1 MCSYLSNVKKLRSI
15 ERLGAPSICKCNVMV
30 NVKCK
35 CQCRCQCHYIDIEE
49 TGNHY
54 INIEETSSHYIN
66 IEETRSKCNVN
77 VFDGKKESLPSFK
90 CIIVFVD
97 CHHCRSNKII
107 LYNIIDNCK
116 TNLRIKFDQIA
127 SQESGASAS
136 GVFTEISQPLQIF
149 RQYLANSFNWPVAGR
164 NIERNT

>member
-1 MCSYLSNVKKLRSI
+1 MLIN
-15 ERLGAPSICKCNVMV
+15 V
-30 NVKCK
+30 NVKCE
-35 CQCRCQCHYIDIEE
+35 CHYIDIEE
-49 TGNHY
+49 TSNHY
-54 INIEETSSHYIN
+54 INIEETSS
-66 IEETRSKCNVN
+66 KCNVN
-77 VFDGKKESLPSFK
+77 VFDGKRESLPSFK

-97 CHHCRSNKII
+97 CHHCRSNKI
-107 LYNIIDNCK
+107 IIDNCK